1 MQKKVLYRRIGA
13 YIIDSLLISLLLA
26 LFAKIPLISMDSDKY
41 YNTYEEY
48 LEVIQEKAT
57 SGETISQELI
67 AEYQYNLAKNSINT
81 TVVNLALTAF
91 YFIVF
96 QFLNKGQTLG
106 KKLLKIKVVNKE
118 NKNPN
123 ILQMLIHG
131 GIAYSIFATTITVL
145 LYFLASKKVYVGVI
159 NYVQLVDMGLVFAT
173 IIMMLFRKDER
184 GLHNILAGTKVI
196 HEVNE

>member
-1 MQKKVLYRRIGA
+1 MKKKVLYRRIGA
-13 YIIDSLLISLLLA
+13 YIIDSLLIALLLA
-26 LFAKIPLISMDSDKY
+26 IFAKIPLISMDSDKY

-48 LEVIQEKAT
+48 LEVLQEKTA

-81 TVVNLALTAF
+81 TVVNLVFSAF

-118 NKNPN
+118 NENPN

-145 LYFLASKKVYVGVI
+145 LFFLASKKVYIGVI
-159 NYVQLVDMGLVFAT
+159 NYVQLLDMGLVFAT